1 MVFAPTIVG
10 LMKLTRVNRASQPR
24 GGRREGQY
32 YTGCVAGTVLGE
44 FGTHKNNISLTW
56 AEAFWSALHVFVDI
70 MTEQPLLI
78 AVMRIR
84 NSQSGGGISVH
95 DIKSR
100 S

>member
-1 MVFAPTIVG
+1 
-10 LMKLTRVNRASQPR
+10 MKLTRLNRASQPR

-32 YTGCVAGTVLGE
+32 YAGWVAGTVLGE
-44 FGTHKNNISLTW
+44 FGTLKNKISLTW
-56 AEAFWSALHVFVDI
+56 AEAFWSSLRVFVDI